1 MKIFDEIIQEAEKL
15 ENDLYFKI
23 KGERFFKIN
32 RRCRD
37 RLHLTCRQESSCT
50 YSIRCNIGCLNE
62 RVVLKE
68 LKQIHSCSVQSL
80 SKRSKVDTVLYVT
93 SRNFWKDFP
102 TSQDYLATKNVI
114 KSVAAVG
121 PAAVNLDAHS
131 SFDNEGQNNALSSSV
146 SKSSDDTS
154 SSRFRKDINSLQ
166 SNDSSPTDD
175 YVYPSSQD
183 YLPRGQNVRK
193 SVVAVGPAA
202 VDGDAH
208 SSFDNEGPN
217 NALSSPVVY
226 SSDDTSSSRSRKD
239 LNSLQSND
247 SSPTDDYFYPTSQD
261 YLPRGQNVRKSVV
274 AVGPAA
280 VDGDAHSS
288 FDNEGPNNALSSPVV
303 YSSDDTSSSR
313 SRKDLNSLQSN
324 DSSPTDD
331 YVYPSSQDYLASQNV
346 INSVAVVGPAS
357 GDGDAAHNSLDNGGP
372 RSALS
377 TPISGE
383 VSSVLNHRISQLMVV
398 LNPNNISEEQRGL
411 VSSSLRYLL
420 RYENGLP
427 FIKELFVSYDVA
439 ECDKLLFELQ
449 MIRSIRFPKKQM
461 HYPIRPIET
470 PTNGKKRN
478 SCYEF
483 NEQDGDEVTYT
494 DKPNQL
500 LI

>member
-1 MKIFDEIIQEAEKL
+1 MKKFDEIIQEAVKL

-50 YSIRCNIGCLNE
+50 YSIRCKIECLNE

-80 SKRSKVDTVLYVT
+80 SKRSKNDTILYVT

-102 TSQDYLATKNVI
+102 TCKDYLATKNVI
-114 KSVAAVG
+114 
-121 PAAVNLDAHS
+121 
-131 SFDNEGQNNALSSSV
+131 
-146 SKSSDDTS
+146 
-154 SSRFRKDINSLQ
+154 
-166 SNDSSPTDD
+166 
-175 YVYPSSQD
+175 
-183 YLPRGQNVRK
+183 K

-202 VDGDAH
+202 VDGDA
-208 SSFDNEGPN
+208 
-217 NALSSPVVY
+217 LSSPVVY
-226 SSDDTSSSRSRKD
+226 SSDDTSSLSRKD
-239 LNSLQSND
+239 IDSLQSND

-261 YLPRGQNVRKSVV
+261 HLATQNVIKSVA
-274 AVGPAA
+274 AVGPAG
-280 VDGDAHSS
+280 DGDAAHYSL
-288 FDNEGPNNALSSPVV
+288 DNGWPRNALSSPVV
-303 YSSDDTSSSR
+303 YSSDNTSSR
-313 SRKDLNSLQSN
+313 SCREIALPSKNSSII
-324 DSSPTDD
+324 DD
-331 YVYPSSQDYLASQNV
+331 HVYPTSRDV
-346 INSVAVVGPAS
+346 INSFSAVGS
-357 GDGDAAHNSLDNGGP
+357 IGDGDAAHYSLDNGGP

-383 VSSVLNHRISQLMVV
+383 VSSVLTHRISQFMAV
-398 LNPNNISEEQRGL
+398 LNPNNISEEQKGL

-427 FIKELFVSYDVA
+427 FIKELFLSYDVA
-439 ECDKLLFELQ
+439 ECDKMLFELQ